1 MKKLLAFTLALL
13 LLLSLAACGGTKPP
27 APEAP
32 AAYESY
38 QEPPASPPEL
48 ELTVL
53 RVGMECGYAP
63 FNWTQMDD
71 SNGAVRLSDGT
82 YAGGYDVEIAKR
94 VAEVLGLELEIQKVD
109 WEGLPPSLTSDR
121 IDAIIAGMTDNAD
134 RRLTL
139 SFSNRYYTSDL
150 VLVVQKDGAYA
161 NATSLADFKDAI
173 VTGQLGTLHYGFID
187 QIDGVKKAD
196 PMQDFI
202 TMISALSTGR
212 IDAYVSERPGAI
224 SAQITNPELS
234 YISFEGNAGF
244 DYDAG
249 EASISIGVRQSD
261 EDLRQALNYALAQIS
276 DDERQTFMENALR
289 NQPLVAE

>member
-1 MKKLLAFTLALL
+1 MKKFLACSLVLL
-13 LLLSLAACGGTKPP
+13 LVVSLAACGGTKPAATP
-27 APEAP
+27 VSP
-32 AAYESY
+32 AYESF
-38 QEPPASPPEL
+38 QEPPATLPEL
-48 ELTVL
+48 DMTVL
-53 RVGMECGYAP
+53 RVGMECGYTP
-63 FNWTQMDD
+63 FNWTQMDG
-71 SNGAVRLSDGT
+71 SNGAVPLSDGT

-94 VAEVLGLELEIQKVD
+94 VAEVLGLELEIQKVE

-150 VLVVQKDGAYA
+150 VLVIQKDGPYA

-187 QIDGVKKAD
+187 QIEGVKKAD

-212 IDAYVSERPGAI
+212 IDAYVSERPGAM

-234 YISFEGNAGF
+234 YVSFEGDAGF

-276 DDERQTFMENALR
+276 DADRQTYMETALR
-289 NQPLVAE
+289 NQPAAE